1 MNHRLWM
8 KWTVA
13 AAAALAASSA
23 YATEAVVSGDTYVSS
38 SYPANNF
45 GYQSNL
51 HVDPTVDGVDCLRS
65 LFGAVRDSVEP
76 NQQSDAVALCQP
88 DQQLGRGQ
96 PEAGYEHVERAGR
109 NLQHDS
115 CSGISDG
122 HVYAGCSAAVRG
134 RGRHLT
140 GAGLGID
147 ALE

>member
-51 HVDPTVDGVDCLRS
+51 HVDPTATALIVFDLS
-65 LFGAVRDSVEP
+65 SVP
-76 NQQSDAVALCQP
+76 SATASSQ
-88 DQQLGRGQ
+88 
-96 PEAGYEHVERAGR
+96 
-109 NLQHDS
+109 
-115 CSGISDG
+115 ISKATLWLYSTG
-122 HVYAGCSAAVRG
+122 SAARG
-134 RGRHLT
+134 RS
-140 GAGLGID
+140 
-147 ALE
+147 ALSRLRARGTSWP